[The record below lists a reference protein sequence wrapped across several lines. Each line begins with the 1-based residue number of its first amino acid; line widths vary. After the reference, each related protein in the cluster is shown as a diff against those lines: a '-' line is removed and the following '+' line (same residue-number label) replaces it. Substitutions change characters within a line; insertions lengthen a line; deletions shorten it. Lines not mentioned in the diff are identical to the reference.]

1 MSVTVLIVDDE
12 PDVARYLAVALRANG
27 YTAVTAD
34 SVEHGLEEVHKA
46 RPDLICLDIMM
57 PKQSG
62 IAMYTQL
69 KTDKTLR
76 SIPVIFISGV
86 GHEDPWDFRSF
97 VSDESIPPP
106 ELFLEKPIDA
116 ELFVDSIE
124 QLIASTRAHQ
134 ERTDK

>member
-12 PDVARYLAVALRANG
+12 PDVARYLATALRANG

-57 PKQSG
+57 PRQSG
-62 IAMYTQL
+62 ITMYTQL
-69 KTDKTLR
+69 KNDKTLR

-86 GHEDPWDFRSF
+86 GHEDPWDFRTF
-97 VSDESIPPP
+97 VPDKSVPPP
-106 ELFLEKPIDA
+106 ELFLEKPINA
-116 ELFVDSIE
+116 ELFIESIE
-124 QLIASTRAHQ
+124 QLMASIRGR
-134 ERTDK
+134 EGGPNE

>member
-12 PDVARYLAVALRANG
+12 PDVARYLATALRANG

-57 PKQSG
+57 PRQSG
-62 IAMYTQL
+62 INMYTQL
-69 KTDKTLR
+69 KNDKTLR

-86 GHEDPWDFRSF
+86 GHEDPWDFRTF
-97 VSDESIPPP
+97 VPDKSVPPP

-116 ELFVDSIE
+116 ELFIESIE
-124 QLIASTRAHQ
+124 QLMASTRGR
-134 ERTDK
+134 EGGPNK

>member
-1 MSVTVLIVDDE
+1 MSATVLIVDDE
-12 PDVARYLAVALRANG
+12 PDVARYLTMALRANG

-57 PKQSG
+57 PRQSG
-62 IAMYTQL
+62 ITMYTQL
-69 KTDKTLR
+69 KNDKTLR

-97 VSDESIPPP
+97 VPDESIPPP
-106 ELFLEKPIDA
+106 ELFLVREGRTNEDRRQKRRPPA
-116 ELFVDSIE
+116 PYGYSPC
-124 QLIASTRAHQ
+124 RAV
-134 ERTDK
+134 

>member
-12 PDVARYLAVALRANG
+12 PDVARYLATALRANG

-34 SVEHGLEEVHKA
+34 SVEHGLEEVHKT

-57 PKQSG
+57 PRQSG
-62 IAMYTQL
+62 ITMYTQL
-69 KTDKTLR
+69 KNDKTLR

-86 GHEDPWDFRSF
+86 GHEDPWDFRTF
-97 VSDESIPPP
+97 VPDKSVPPP

-116 ELFVDSIE
+116 ELFIESIE
-124 QLIASTRAHQ
+124 QLMASIRGR
-134 ERTDK
+134 EGGPNE